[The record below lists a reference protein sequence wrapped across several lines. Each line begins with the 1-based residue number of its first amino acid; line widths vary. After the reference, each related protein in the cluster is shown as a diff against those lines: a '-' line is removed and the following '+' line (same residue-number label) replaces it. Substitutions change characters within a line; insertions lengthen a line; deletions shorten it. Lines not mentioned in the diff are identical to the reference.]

1 MLIAQSFLTLCDPMD
16 CSSPNSCP
24 WNSPGKN
31 TGMDNHFLFQGIF
44 LAQGSNLCLLHCQ
57 ADSLPGKPSI
67 GLAGLQ
73 GTTQQR
79 STQIEGNKTDPLPS
93 GERVKNL
100 EDMFQNYYNLLS
112 GHQIFT
118 FLPHAKF
125 THLFP
130 QPQKSHLFCIKLVV
144 KD

>member
-1 MLIAQSFLTLCDPMD
+1 MTPWTVAYQA
-16 CSSPNSCP
+16 SPSVEFSRQEYWSGLPFPFPGNLP
-24 WNSPGKN
+24 GPGIKPVSPALSGRFF
-31 TGMDNHFLFQGIF
+31 TTET
-44 LAQGSNLCLLHCQ
+44 
-57 ADSLPGKPSI
+57 PGKPST

-79 STQIEGNKTDPLPS
+79 STQIEGNKTDPLPG

-118 FLPHAKF
+118 FLPHTKF
-125 THLFP
+125 SPLFL
-130 QPQKSHLFCIKLVV
+130 QPQKSHLFCIKLIV